1 MLPPQALLKRL
12 EQRLPLLA
20 GGARTLPARQQTMR
34 NTIAWSHDFLTP
46 EEQTIFRRLAVFPG
60 GCTLEAAEAVVNV
73 DGRLD
78 VFGGMAALVDKSLL
92 RQEEGTT
99 GDPRFRML
107 ETVREFGQE
116 RLEAS
121 SEKDETR
128 RRLADWC
135 LSLAEEAQ
143 PEVPGGTV
151 PSHWIAR
158 LHQELPNLRDAITW
172 LLNHGEATKALR
184 LLAAT
189 DDYWTQQHLSNAEL
203 HGWLETA
210 LTHASDAPAAD
221 RVLAHFLLTLMN
233 GTSARHED
241 AGSHAEQALI
251 AAQESENPNLL
262 GLAHYAVGLTW
273 EFRGDLGQ
281 AAAAFTEAIPLL
293 RAGGFESYAW
303 SVEADLADKLV
314 LQGDLASGV
323 PMLDAALTQL
333 RQIGSAWPAV
343 IGIGFRGYAALWQ
356 GDLPGAAR
364 WFREAVEVAQS
375 IQQMRTL
382 LSAVTGLAGVALAL
396 DKAEQAARILGAVE
410 AGQEAQGLPRI
421 FNAHHV
427 ERVVAGT
434 QAALEAAVYERAW
447 SAGRLLKLDEAVSEA
462 LGVADEV
469 LMPSTRQPAGESS
482 SV

>member
-1 MLPPQALLKRL
+1 MP
-12 EQRLPLLA
+12 QRLSLR
-20 GGARTLPARQQTMR
+20 GTE
-34 NTIAWSHDFLTP
+34 F
-46 EEQTIFRRLAVFPG
+46 
-60 GCTLEAAEAVVNV
+60 
-73 DGRLD
+73 D
-78 VFGGMAALVDKSLL
+78 VFGGIASLVDKSLL
-92 RQEEGTT
+92 RQEEGTE
-99 GDPRFRML
+99 GEPRFRML
-107 ETVREFGQE
+107 ETVREYGQE

-121 SEKDETR
+121 GEMEETR

-172 LLNHGEATKALR
+172 LLNHGEATKVLR

-189 DDYWTQQHLSNAEL
+189 EDYWIQQHLSNAEL
-203 HGWLETA
+203 HGRLETA

-262 GLAHYAVGLTW
+262 GLAHFAVGLAW

-281 AAAAFTEAIPLL
+281 AAAAFSEAIPLL
-293 RAGGFESYAW
+293 RAGGFESFAW
-303 SVEADLADKLV
+303 SVEADLADKLIF

-333 RQIGSAWPAV
+333 QQIGSAWPAV
-343 IGIGFRGYAALWQ
+343 IVIGFRGYAALWQ

-364 WFREAVEVAQS
+364 WFREAVDVAQS

-427 ERVVAGT
+427 ERVLART

-447 SAGRLLKLDEAVSEA
+447 AAGRLLKLDEAVSEA

-469 LMPSTRQPAGESS
+469 LMRSKRQPACESS